1 MNDSFSFKSN
11 HHQVSYE
18 LLNNHPSLKSLID
31 YYEAK
36 QNFTESNDNDKQS
49 FLSLF
54 INNLTHNQSRLKNN
68 YQHTDPIRRFAL
80 LIYILGGRLT
90 YELIR
95 INLPGTL
102 PHLTTVQKII
112 SNSNLNLEEGKFE
125 FNNLKLSLSSN
136 DINYGFLSEDCTG
149 VVRKIRY
156 DAFTNS
162 FKGFSTPLH
171 YGIPKPRFYQTDSF
185 EQLKNWFRIVN
196 RAPLLNIHMYQS
208 LLTPQMPTP
217 SSFVLAAYDGDSKY
231 MVAMRLLSGLFGSL
245 PNYKLYEHPNAFRID
260 QVSKWPWYYLRKDQL
275 LLFSQ
280 DGTHII
286 TKWRNRLLSSTANFC
301 IGQYV
306 ISTDHLRNIIEDS
319 QYTKLDHSLNHTD
332 LNPKD
337 KQNYRSCEKIASD
350 AVLNILK
357 NNANMQGTFI
367 YIYLL
372 RLTITVYIQRTTPI
386 LTRLK
391 SAWII
396 VFVCRLWLAWL
407 KKEKFSDRSSTPNDK
422 QKY

>member
-11 HHQVSYE
+11 HRQVSYE

-36 QNFTESNDNDKQS
+36 QNFTESNNNDKQS

-54 INNLTHNQSRLKNN
+54 INNLTHNQSRPKNN
-68 YQHTDPIRRFAL
+68 YQYTDPIKRFAL
-80 LIYILGGRLT
+80 LIYILGSRLT

-125 FNNLKLSLSSN
+125 FNNLKLGLKSN
-136 DINYGFLSEDCTG
+136 DVNYGFLSEDCTG

-162 FKGFSTPLH
+162 FIGFSTPLH

-208 LLTPQMPTP
+208 LPTPQMPTP
-217 SSFVLAAYDGDSKY
+217 NSFILAAY
-231 MVAMRLLSGLFGSL
+231 
-245 PNYKLYEHPNAFRID
+245 
-260 QVSKWPWYYLRKDQL
+260 
-275 LLFSQ
+275 
-280 DGTHII
+280 
-286 TKWRNRLLSSTANFC
+286 
-301 IGQYV
+301 
-306 ISTDHLRNIIEDS
+306 DS

-337 KQNYRSCEKIASD
+337 IQNYRSCEKIASD

-372 RLTITVYIQRTTPI
+372 RLLITVYIQRTTPI
-386 LTRLK
+386 LTLK
-391 SAWII
+391 GPD
-396 VFVCRLWLAWL
+396 VLMFL
-407 KKEKFSDRSSTPNDK
+407 
-422 QKY
+422 

>member
-11 HHQVSYE
+11 HRQVSYE

-36 QNFTESNDNDKQS
+36 QNFTESNNNDKQS

-54 INNLTHNQSRLKNN
+54 INNLTHNQSRPKNN
-68 YQHTDPIRRFAL
+68 YQYTDPIKRFAL
-80 LIYILGGRLT
+80 LIYILGSRLT

-125 FNNLKLSLSSN
+125 FNNLKLGLKSN
-136 DINYGFLSEDCTG
+136 DVNYGFLSEDCTG

-162 FKGFSTPLH
+162 FIGFSTPLH

-208 LLTPQMPTP
+208 LPTPQMPTP
-217 SSFVLAAYDGDSKY
+217 NSFILAAYGTNSNILSCARLGSSTNDYTLVQGEQLFKSTFRLSEQSSFGRSLFRPDLHVLHSHFIFEHKY
-231 MVAMRLLSGLFGSL
+231 
-245 PNYKLYEHPNAFRID
+245 NWTNYEHVNRFHDELYDEEIFYPFDFHGQQKQSNKQHQNIND
-260 QVSKWPWYYLRKDQL
+260 LS
-275 LLFSQ
+275 
-280 DGTHII
+280 I
-286 TKWRNRLLSSTANFC
+286 TT
-301 IGQYV
+301 
-306 ISTDHLRNIIEDS
+306 
-319 QYTKLDHSLNHTD
+319 
-332 LNPKD
+332 
-337 KQNYRSCEKIASD
+337 
-350 AVLNILK
+350 
-357 NNANMQGTFI
+357 
-367 YIYLL
+367 
-372 RLTITVYIQRTTPI
+372 
-386 LTRLK
+386 
-391 SAWII
+391 
-396 VFVCRLWLAWL
+396 
-407 KKEKFSDRSSTPNDK
+407 
-422 QKY
+422 